1 LLSAFGS
8 PTVISKAIPRKG
20 GIPMRDYE
28 LTIVVQP
35 DLDDTA
41 FTEVVNRVN
50 GWITENGGEVAK
62 TELWGKRKL
71 AYPIRKQTEGY
82 YALFYVKMPAQFGI
96 ELERNLRFLE
106 PVMRFLLIVK

>member
-62 TELWGKRKL
+62 TE
-71 AYPIRKQTEGY
+71 GY